1 MKQSTPGRPAVPSDH
16 ANLTKAQRTTPWRK
30 WNLVGTR
37 NSAKT
42 ARYIA
47 ERRKAGDR
55 PRPLRELD

>member
-1 MKQSTPGRPAVPSDH
+1 MSSKPGRPATASDLV
-16 ANLTKAQRTTPWRK
+16 NLVKGQAKTPWRR
-30 WNLVGTR
+30 WDLVGTR
-37 NSAKT
+37 KSAKT